1 MPQGKTQ
8 SGGFALHQGLEAVV
22 HQVEDSAVQL
32 MGIDAHCQRFLAE
45 FVRVVDAGLQPQF
58 GGQCPGEILQMGGE
72 IKDLRFSGLSCRQP
86 GIELQIFPG
95 AQQALTVPVDLPD
108 QRIALL
114 ILIELLHIAQS
125 QHRREE
131 TPDDLP
137 QMGIPSQ
144 ECRHQ
149 VRGFGFPDAGQ
160 VGDQEGA
167 FLIQRQDGEGIMGQ

>member
-1 MPQGKTQ
+1 
-8 SGGFALHQGLEAVV
+8 
-22 HQVEDSAVQL
+22 
-32 MGIDAHCQRFLAE
+32 
-45 FVRVVDAGLQPQF
+45 
-58 GGQCPGEILQMGGE
+58 MGGE

-95 AQQALTVPVDLPD
+95 PQQTLAVPVDLPD

-137 QMGIPSQ
+137 QMGIPCQ
-144 ECRHQ
+144 KYRHQ

-167 FLIQRQDGEGIMGQ
+167 FLIQRQDSEGIMGQ